1 MNRRRERIEKESTI
15 MEALVHILGAVAQVA
30 FDFLVD
36 LAING
41 KKKKQEDSSPHNYLA
56 TPEA

>member
-1 MNRRRERIEKESTI
+1 

-36 LAING
+36 LAIKG
-41 KKKKQEDSSPHNYLA
+41 KKKKQKDSSPDNHPA
-56 TPEA
+56 TPQA